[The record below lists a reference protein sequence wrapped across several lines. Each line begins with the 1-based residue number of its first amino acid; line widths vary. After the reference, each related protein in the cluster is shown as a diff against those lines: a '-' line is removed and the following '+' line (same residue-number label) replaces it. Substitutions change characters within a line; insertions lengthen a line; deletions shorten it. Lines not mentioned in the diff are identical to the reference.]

1 MQPLQRSY
9 AINEERIEAM
19 ISKGSLSSLYDE
31 SKVYELENKT
41 EALTDKEQ
49 KKLEKYLRET
59 GERNNYITMVGGA
72 PVTQRWAEKIG
83 ADGYS
88 DSARDAVS
96 KALELISKKNKDR

>member
-31 SKVYELENKT
+31 SKVYELENKE

-49 KKLEKYLRET
+49 KKL
-59 GERNNYITMVGGA
+59 
-72 PVTQRWAEKIG
+72 
-83 ADGYS
+83 
-88 DSARDAVS
+88 DAYN
-96 KALELISKKNKDR
+96 ANKDVYEDVLGILRAVTGKTAVFYSQRQNSFDVDYNASGRMRTDSQRKYAA